1 MVAETKKHEE
11 LDNMACNDNKRRGES
26 FPWQPVNNWGSK
38 NVIFYKNVSKR
49 EENTS
54 YFYKNIT
61 NRTCAQL
68 ERKREATF
76 EVTGLLRVFIGA
88 ERREERKENG
98 REGGFDQW
106 KRT

>member
-1 MVAETKKHEE
+1 MLYFVRT
-11 LDNMACNDNKRRGES
+11 
-26 FPWQPVNNWGSK
+26 FQ
-38 NVIFYKNVSKR
+38 KR
-49 EENTS
+49 EGNTS

-68 ERKREATF
+68 KREREATF

-88 ERREERKENG
+88 ERREERKDNG

>member
-1 MVAETKKHEE
+1 MLSSIRTLKK
-11 LDNMACNDNKRRGES
+11 
-26 FPWQPVNNWGSK
+26 
-38 NVIFYKNVSKR
+38 
-49 EENTS
+49 EENIS
-54 YFYKNIT
+54 YFHKNIT

-88 ERREERKENG
+88 ERREERKDNG

>member
-1 MVAETKKHEE
+1 MLYFIRTLKKER
-11 LDNMACNDNKRRGES
+11 KY
-26 FPWQPVNNWGSK
+26 
-38 NVIFYKNVSKR
+38 II
-49 EENTS
+49 
-54 YFYKNIT
+54 FYKNIT

-106 KRT
+106 KRK

>member
-1 MVAETKKHEE
+1 MLSSIRTLKKGKKIHH
-11 LDNMACNDNKRRGES
+11 
-26 FPWQPVNNWGSK
+26 
-38 NVIFYKNVSKR
+38 
-49 EENTS
+49 
-54 YFYKNIT
+54 FYKNIT

-88 ERREERKENG
+88 ERREERKESG

-106 KRT
+106 RQT